1 MKKSFRHFLN
11 LHEISKKDIELI
23 LKYSHRLK
31 KNYKTKQLKEKKIL
45 AIIFEKPSTRTKIS
59 FDVGMKLLN
68 GDVVTLDHSDSQ
80 LGRGESL
87 EDTMKVLSS
96 YVDIIA
102 YRGSDESK
110 LYKLS
115 EISTVPIINGLT
127 DISHPCQII
136 ADIMTLQEK
145 FRSLNNL
152 NLSWIGDGNNVCN
165 SWIHASKH
173 FDFNL
178 RISCP
183 PGNFPENKILKS
195 FNSGNVELFKNPVEA
210 ALDADVLITDTWVSM
225 GMKSNPKR
233 LKNFEKFQINKD
245 LLKKTGRKT
254 YFLHCLPAHRGCE
267 VTNEVIDG
275 ENSLVWAEAENRLYA
290 HQSILLWCLK
300 KI

>member
-1 MKKSFRHFLN
+1 MDL
-11 LHEISKKDIELI
+11 
-23 LKYSHRLK
+23 
-31 KNYKTKQLKEKKIL
+31 
-45 AIIFEKPSTRTKIS
+45 FEKPSTRTRIS
-59 FDVGMKLLN
+59 FDLAIK
-68 GDVVTLDHSDSQ
+68 Q
-80 LGRGESL
+80 LGGSSIILNPDGIHYGKGDETL
-87 EDTMKVLSS
+87 KDTARVLTE
-96 YVDIIA
+96 YVDIVMLRTSSHKNLEEFGKHLNI
-102 YRGSDESK
+102 
-110 LYKLS
+110 
-115 EISTVPIINGLT
+115 PIINGLS
-127 DISHPCQII
+127 DLSHPCQII

-178 RISCP
+178 KISCP
-183 PGNFPENKILKS
+183 PGNFPANKILKS
-195 FNSGNVELFKNPVEA
+195 LNSGKVELFKNPVEA
-210 ALDADVLITDTWVSM
+210 ALDADVIITDTWVSM

-245 LLKKTGRKT
+245 LLKKTGRTT

-267 VTNEVIDG
+267 VTDEIIDG